1 MRIAVVGAGR
11 MGRVHLSVLEA
22 LPDVEVVAVVD
33 PITPGATHVDVDALL
48 ADDLPDGAVVA
59 APSTRH
65 LEIALQLLD
74 AGVPTLCE
82 KPCGTTAAE
91 ATTVFERSA
100 KTGTPLQI
108 GYWRRFVPA
117 LRSLRDRIEAGEL
130 GDVLLMRSEQW
141 DERPPPASFRAES
154 GGILIDMGVHE
165 LDQIRWLT
173 GQELARPTV
182 AAATVGVDPPVEG
195 DLKASR
201 RCSSSR
207 AAGSPSRRSVAAS
220 RPATCAGSPSRG
232 RRTSRSAGSSGRR
245 TPTARSPTG
254 SPRRTRRSS
263 SLCAAARRRARDRQ
277 MRWRHSSPPRRR
289 RQHSS
294 RGEEHREHD
303 PVDRGAGARPLPRR
317 AARRARRRPSSRFF
331 GGCFGIFGH
340 GNVAGIGQA
349 LLQHPDLLP
358 LLPGAERAG
367 DGAHRRRYARM
378 RNRLGDARLHVARS
392 ARARRTWSPA
402 PRSRRSTGCR
412 YCSLPGDVF
421 AGQRPGPGAAAA
433 RGAVRPAT
441 SR

>member
-195 DLKASR
+195 DPESVEALFELSGGGLAVASLGRRFPPGDMCRVAVQGTKDVEECRFLWPPDSDRAFADAIAAQDSAFVELVRGGTPQGAGPADAVAALVAAEEAKAALESR
-201 RCSSSR
+201 R
-207 AAGSPSRRSVAAS
+207 GAS
-220 RPATCAGSPSRG
+220 
-232 RRTSRSAGSSGRR
+232 
-245 TPTARSPTG
+245 
-254 SPRRTRRSS
+254 
-263 SLCAAARRRARDRQ
+263 
-277 MRWRHSSPPRRR
+277 
-289 RQHSS
+289 
-294 RGEEHREHD
+294 
-303 PVDRGAGARPLPRR
+303 
-317 AARRARRRPSSRFF
+317 
-331 GGCFGIFGH
+331 
-340 GNVAGIGQA
+340 
-349 LLQHPDLLP
+349 
-358 LLPGAERAG
+358 
-367 DGAHRRRYARM
+367 
-378 RNRLGDARLHVARS
+378 
-392 ARARRTWSPA
+392 
-402 PRSRRSTGCR
+402 
-412 YCSLPGDVF
+412 
-421 AGQRPGPGAAAA
+421 
-433 RGAVRPAT
+433 
-441 SR
+441 